1 MLPPLRKPM
10 EIMQHKINVIPEST
24 WMPKWKH
31 NNKMSEYY
39 ITQKINKELAT
50 GRMRIS
56 TSHNCMWMFTIP
68 KADKKEPRF
77 LIDCIPRNKVTIK
90 DLTPLP
96 NVKEII
102 NWVAARKFRSKLDL
116 TDGYHNIRVH
126 PNSVKHNTI
135 LTHIGKFDSLVILQG
150 DCNAPAIMMRAINWL
165 LRHQLNKTCKI
176 YIDDILIATHTY
188 KEHVKAIREIMDI
201 LGKAKIWFNK
211 KKCQILL

>member
-1 MLPPLRKPM
+1 
-10 EIMQHKINVIPEST
+10 
-24 WMPKWKH
+24 
-31 NNKMSEYY
+31 MSEYY

-50 GRMRIS
+50 GRMRAS
-56 TSHNCMWMFTIP
+56 KLDNCIWMFTIP

-96 NVKEII
+96 NVKGII
-102 NWVAARKFRSKLDL
+102 NWVAVRKFRSKLDL
-116 TDGYHNIRVH
+116 TDGYYNIRVH

-135 LTHIGKFDSLVILQG
+135 LTYMGKFDLLVILQG
-150 DCNAPAIMMRAINWL
+150 DCNAPATMMSVMNWL

-176 YIDDILIATHTY
+176 YIVDILIATHIY

-211 KKCQILL
+211 KKCQILP